1 MDFLTTTKGIFS
13 FLFTPKEKKRFI
25 ILAAGMMSNGFLEM
39 FSIAA
44 VMPFLGVATNPELI
58 EQNQYLHLIY
68 TAFHFGSNREF
79 LLFLGLALILILLL
93 ANSSN
98 AFFTWFNLRFVWSVN
113 NSLCVRLIKH
123 YLSQDYLS
131 FIQRNSADLQKNIQ
145 TEVTEVTTSIIEPTL
160 NLLNRGVSV
169 LLTTALLIMIDPIL
183 VLLIGTI
190 FGSVYFAVYSVTK
203 KTLSRIG
210 LGSLEDNEKKF
221 KAINEALGVFKI
233 AKLLHLEQFFID
245 RFEDASL
252 RFTRNQSKRLGISNL
267 PRFVVETIA
276 FSFMIGVSLYIIA
289 SKPNFTEVIPI
300 LGLYVFASYRLMPGI
315 QQIYSNFSVIR
326 SRWAHVIYLQ
336 GELEGALAHP
346 ASFKESGAEV
356 QQTLTTNPAAPLI
369 EFRNVTFSYPNSKAA
384 TIENISFAIANGTS
398 VGFIGETGS
407 GKTTIMDLILGII
420 SPNRGSILVQS
431 EPLDGRNT
439 EAWQKSIGYVPQD
452 IYLTDNTIAENIAFG
467 LPRNKIDMN
476 RVRRAATLANIAD
489 FIEDELIDQYDTIV
503 GERGIRLSG
512 GQRQRIGIARALY
525 YEPQLV
531 VFDEATSALDNETEK
546 SVMEAIDTLS
556 KEKSILIVAHRLTTL
571 QKCDLI
577 IKIDR
582 GKIVTSGTF
591 DEVVGQGK
599 ETAKENGE

>member
-1 MDFLTTTKGIFS
+1 MNFLITIKKVFS
-13 FLFTPKEKKRFI
+13 SLFTSKEKKRFI
-25 ILAAGMMSNGFLEM
+25 VLAAGMMSNGFLEM

-58 EQNQYLHLIY
+58 EQNQYLHSIY
-68 TAFHFGSNREF
+68 TTLHFSNNREF
-79 LLFLGLALILILLL
+79 LLFLGLGLIGILCL
-93 ANSSN
+93 ANFSN

-113 NSLCVRLIKH
+113 NSLSVRLIQR
-123 YLSQDYLS
+123 YLNQDYLL

-145 TEVTEVTTSIIEPTL
+145 TEVTEVTASIIEPTL
-160 NLLNRGVSV
+160 NLLNKGVSV
-169 LLTTALLIMIDPIL
+169 LLTTVLLIMIDPVL
-183 VLLIGTI
+183 VLLIGTV
-190 FGSVYFAVYSVTK
+190 FGSVYFAVYSITK

-233 AKLLHLEQFFID
+233 AKLLHLEPFFID
-245 RFEDASL
+245 RFAQASL
-252 RFTRNQSKRLGISNL
+252 RFTRNQSRRLAISQL
-267 PRFVVETIA
+267 PRFIVETIA

-289 SKPNFTEVIPI
+289 SQPNFTEVIPI

-315 QQIYSNFSVIR
+315 QQIYTNFSVIR
-326 SRWAHVIYLQ
+326 SRWAHVLYLQ
-336 GELEGALAHP
+336 GELETGAVYPPSL
-346 ASFKESGAEV
+346 KEPEPEGPPQALKAGS
-356 QQTLTTNPAAPLI
+356 APLI
-369 EFRNVTFSYPNSKAA
+369 EFRNVTFSYPNTKTA
-384 TIENISFAIANGTS
+384 TIENISFVIGNNTS
-398 VGFIGETGS
+398 VGFMGETGS

-420 SPNRGSILVQS
+420 SPDSGSILVQGK
-431 EPLDGRNT
+431 PLDGQNI

-467 LPRNKIDMN
+467 LSKDEIDMD
-476 RVRRAATLANIAD
+476 RVRQAAILANVAD

-503 GERGIRLSG
+503 GERGVRLSG

-531 VFDEATSALDNETEK
+531 VFDEATSALDNETER
-546 SVMEAIDTLS
+546 SVMEAVDTLS

-582 GKIVTSGTF
+582 GKIVKSGTF
-591 DEVVGQGK
+591 AEVVEQDK
-599 ETAKENGE
+599 T